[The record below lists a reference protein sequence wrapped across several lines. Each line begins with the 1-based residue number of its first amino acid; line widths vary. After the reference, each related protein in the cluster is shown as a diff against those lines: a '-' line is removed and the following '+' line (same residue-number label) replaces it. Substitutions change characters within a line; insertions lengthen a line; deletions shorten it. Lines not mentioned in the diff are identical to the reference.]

1 LTAVTTRWPRL
12 ALAALIACTAALY
25 LWNLSATGY
34 GNTFYAAAAQAGA
47 QSWSAW
53 FFGALDAR
61 GFITVDKPPG
71 ALWVTGLSV
80 RLFGM
85 NSWSVLVPQALMGV
99 AAVAVL
105 FATVRRTI
113 PDRTQGTVAG
123 ILAGAVLACTP
134 AAALMF
140 RFNNPDAFLVL
151 LMVIAAYCLTRAVA
165 TASWRWLALVGA
177 VTGAAFLTK
186 MLQGFLVLPGFAAA
200 YLLTAPTS
208 WRNRLLHLV
217 AATGVLVVA
226 AGWWVAIVQSIPAG
240 SRPYVGG
247 STDDTV
253 LDLAF
258 GYNGLSRILGNDAGA
273 DSQWGGAMFRP
284 ASATTGPHRLFTGEF
299 GNEISWLLPVAL
311 FVVVFG
317 GYLWARSHLGRD
329 ERAAYVVWSGWLLVM
344 GAVFAFM
351 NGTVHPYYTVALAPA
366 VAALVGL
373 GSVWAWRSRAGWD
386 GRVALAAMLGLA
398 GWWSVN
404 LLNRNHFGPVW
415 LPTLIT
421 AAGVV
426 GIAAALIGGRRWSA
440 AGAMAGAVGTA
451 AGVVAYSIATAM
463 TPHHGAI
470 PNAVGQTH
478 RAAQH
483 GIEAQN
489 LAEKF
494 AVGGW
499 MGDEATNRNLAD
511 LLRATHTP
519 WSAATNG
526 SQSAAALEIS
536 SGTSVMAIG
545 GWGGDPAPTL
555 EQFIAD
561 VQAGKV
567 AYYVEAGKGGAA
579 EPTGRVIRSENHSA
593 SHTRE
598 IADWVAAHYPATTL
612 GESLVYRLV

>member
-1 LTAVTTRWPRL
+1 M
-12 ALAALIACTAALY
+12 ACTAALY

-85 NSWSVLVPQALMGV
+85 NSLAVLVPQALMGV

-105 FATVRRTI
+105 FVTVRRAI
-113 PDRTQGTVAG
+113 PDHTQGTVAG
-123 ILAGAVLACTP
+123 MVAGAVLACTP

-151 LMVIAAYCLTRAVA
+151 LLVIAAYCLTRAVA

-177 VTGAAFLTK
+177 VIGAAFLTK
-186 MLQGFLVLPGFAAA
+186 MLQGFLVLPGFASA
-200 YLLTAPTS
+200 YLLAAPTS
-208 WRNRLLHLV
+208 WRNRVLHV
-217 AATGVLVVA
+217 AAATAALVVA
-226 AGWWVAIVQSIPAG
+226 AGWWVAVVQAIPAA

-247 STDDTV
+247 SKDDTV
-253 LDLAF
+253 LDLAL
-258 GYNGLSRILGNDAGA
+258 GYNGLSRIMGDGRGTE
-273 DSQWGGAMFRP
+273 SHWGGAMFRP
-284 ASATTGPHRLFTGEF
+284 PSAATGLHRLFTAEF

-317 GYLWARSHLGRD
+317 GYLWARGHLSVG
-329 ERAAYVVWSGWLLVM
+329 ERAAYVAWSGWLVVTGLV
-344 GAVFAFM
+344 FTFM

-373 GSVWAWRSRAGWD
+373 GSAWAWRSCQGWD
-386 GRVALAAMLGLA
+386 GRVALAVMLALA
-398 GWWSVN
+398 SWWSVN
-404 LLNRNHFGPVW
+404 LLNLNHFGPPW
-415 LPTLIT
+415 ATTLIT
-421 AAGVV
+421 GLGIV
-426 GIAAALIGGRRWSA
+426 GIAAALIGRRWWSA
-440 AGAMAGAVGTA
+440 AGALAGALGAA
-451 AGVVAYSIATAM
+451 AGTVAFSIATAM
-463 TPHHGAI
+463 TPHHGSI
-470 PNAVGQTH
+470 PNAVGPVH
-478 RAAQH
+478 H
-483 GIEAQN
+483 GTQRSDEAQN
-489 LAEKF
+489 LAEEF
-494 AVGGW
+494 AAGGW
-499 MGDEATNRNLAD
+499 MGDEETNRDLAD

-555 EQFIAD
+555 EQFVAD
-561 VQAGKV
+561 VRAGKV

-579 EPTGRVIRSENHSA
+579 EPEGRVIRSENHSA

-612 GESLVYRLV
+612 GESLVYRLT